1 MGTTLKIAEIH
12 IDGGTQ
18 PRASIDEAVVAEYA
32 AAIEAGA
39 AFPPLTVVFD
49 GKKHWLADGFHRILA
64 LERLNRTHAECV
76 VKKGTLDDAK
86 WLAAGANVSHGLRR
100 TNADKRAAVLMALAT
115 EKGKEASERELAKW
129 CGVSHEM
136 VRQIQKGTSAT
147 PKVSTVDSGSH
158 KPLQHNDPT
167 FPPKVENDPGEVPMG
182 DDPEPASPP
191 PPAPDPLDENGKK
204 LPEKLQAIWK
214 RRGEITRM
222 MSLISSMKAEVSHA
236 AEDKDPLYKDL
247 NLSAFQAATQNVYR
261 DLRACVPYA
270 VCPYCNAKG
279 CRACHDQGWVGE
291 FVWKASPANRASRST
306 ATEGAKS

>member
-18 PRASIDEAVVAEYA
+18 PRANIDESVVAEYA

-115 EKGKEASERELAKW
+115 EKGKGASDSAIAKW
-129 CGVSHEM
+129 CGVTDKL
-136 VRQIQKGTSAT
+136 VADCR
-147 PKVSTVDSGSH
+147 PKAGVPNPRAQTRNFRETAL
-158 KPLQHNDPT
+158 KPLQRKDRDFQPET
-167 FPPKVENDPGEVPMG
+167 EKDPGEVPMG
-182 DDPEPASPP
+182 DEPEPASTPP
-191 PPAPDPLDENGKK
+191 QASVPDPLDENGKK
-204 LPEKLQAIWK
+204 LPDKLQAIWK
-214 RRGEITRM
+214 RRGEITRL

-247 NLSAFQAATQNVYR
+247 NLSAFQAAAQNVYR

-291 FVWKASPANRASRST
+291 FVWKASPANK
-306 ATEGAKS
+306 GAKS